1 LFLVGSP
8 SEPLSTLLLSGGRI
22 NAHVGNIRFRE
33 LVVCRK
39 KDYLSP
45 ATKKLEKAHIAAK
58 LVQDIR
64 QKNPSGRF
72 LKEDPDGS
80 WYDIGDAKAIKK
92 VGQALR
98 EDAPDIR
105 HDVQSDDEDFKDKS
119 ASSELRASGK
129 VKSASSS
136 QGSGDTP
143 LTYEPLAYQPIG
155 NSSAAVAPLT
165 VGPPQHFGFQ
175 NRFSTTRNSTVSGAA
190 AAFMQEDDQ
199 PHHPPTDVAFGRA
212 FHEAPD
218 AHESSVISGLSNTI
232 LSGMS
237 GVSGL
242 TDPISSL
249 SGAADK
255 KRGQHVQQ
263 LNARRAQQ
271 LEHLRQT
278 WANTNSN
285 RTMQNADM
293 AQRAVMPAVAPQ
305 QGVQRSLSWQEVGSV
320 AEMSWADHSLAGGGI
335 HDAASIISA
344 ARSFQSR
351 VPTDSD
357 SLAFVEHMLGAAS
370 VSSRRSRASNHYAQ
384 NLYRPTMPPP
394 AAAMPSSGA
403 SVASMSIASGGE
415 SIGSVRSIMSDLSG
429 NLLALDLAEPRMMDQ
444 F

>member
-1 LFLVGSP
+1 
-8 SEPLSTLLLSGGRI
+8 
-22 NAHVGNIRFRE
+22 VGNIRFRE
-33 LVVCRK
+33 LVVCLK

-64 QKNPSGRF
+64 DKNPSGRF

-105 HDVQSDDEDFKDKS
+105 HDVQSDDEDNKDKS
-119 ASSELRASGK
+119 ASMELRASGK
-129 VKSASSS
+129 VKSAASS

-155 NSSAAVAPLT
+155 TTSAAAAAPLT

-175 NRFSTTRNSTVSGAA
+175 NRFSTTRNSAVSGAA

-218 AHESSVISGLSNTI
+218 AHESSVISGLSNTM

-237 GVSGL
+237 GISGL

-255 KRGQHVQQ
+255 KRVKNAQQ
-263 LNARRAQQ
+263 FNVRRTQQ

-293 AQRAVMPAVAPQ
+293 AQRAVMPALAPH
-305 QGVQRSLSWQEVGSV
+305 QGVQRSLSWQDMGSV
-320 AEMSWADHSLAGGGI
+320 AEMSWAEHSLAGGGI
-335 HDAASIISA
+335 HDAASVISA

-351 VPTDSD
+351 VATDND
-357 SLAFVEHMLGAAS
+357 SLAFVEHMLGAVS
-370 VSSRRSRASNHYAQ
+370 VTSRRSRVSNHYAQ

-394 AAAMPSSGA
+394 AAAMPSSGG
-403 SVASMSIASGGE
+403 SVASMSIASGVD
-415 SIGSVRSIMSDLSG
+415 SIGSIRSIMSDLSG